1 MSAQPN
7 MAILLQMTPALR
19 ISDGEFYDFCQ
30 QNKDYRIERTATGE
44 IVIDMPTGTEIGIKN
59 FELSFALGL
68 WRQQTGIGGYICD
81 SSAGFT
87 LPNNSVR
94 SPDISWV
101 KKERFDALTTEERQK
116 FIHICPD
123 FVVEIRSSTDNLKP
137 LQAKMDEYIENGV
150 LLGLLIDPEKKMAY
164 LYRPNQAIEVLINPT
179 QISCE
184 PEMPGLVF
192 DTAVLFSE

>member
-7 MAILLQMTPALR
+7 MAILLQTTPALR

-30 QNKDYRIERTATGE
+30 QNKDYRIERTAKGE
-44 IVIDMPTGTEIGIKN
+44 IVIDMPTGTETGIKN

-68 WRQQTGIGGYICD
+68 WRQQAGIGGYICD

-87 LPNNSVR
+87 LPNGAVR
-94 SPDISWV
+94 SPDVSWV
-101 KKERFDALTTEERQK
+101 RKERFDALTTEERQK
-116 FIHICPD
+116 FVPLCPD
-123 FVVEIRSSTDNLKP
+123 FVVELRSSSDNLKP
-137 LQAKMDEYIENGV
+137 LQEKMEEYIENGA
-150 LLGLLIDPEKKMAY
+150 LLGLLIDPANKTVY
-164 LYRPNQAIEVLINPT
+164 LYRPNQAIEILTNPT

-184 PEMPGLVF
+184 PEMPHLVF